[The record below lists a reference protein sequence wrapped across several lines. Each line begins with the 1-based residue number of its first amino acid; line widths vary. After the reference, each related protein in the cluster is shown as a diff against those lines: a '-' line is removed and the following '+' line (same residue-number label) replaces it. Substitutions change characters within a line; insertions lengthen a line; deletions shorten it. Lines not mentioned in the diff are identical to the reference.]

1 MADFLGLQVVGDR
14 IRTEA
19 VTLQTVSI
27 TYSIVSAGIRKI
39 MP

>member
-19 VTLQTVSI
+19 VTLQNSFDYLQ
-27 TYSIVSAGIRKI
+27 YS
-39 MP
+39 